1 MLGDVQWLLDVAVL
15 VLLAVTLFHALRLR
29 RALGVLS
36 RDRPALEALVA
47 AFNVSTQQAENGIER
62 LRGSAEGVGRAIAR
76 QNETALALKD
86 DLAFLVER
94 GDRLANR
101 LDLQLR
107 AAPPAAPGP
116 IAAPLPAT
124 RATEPVRLEPRHE
137 PRLEPRHEPASYEP
151 AGAASTR
158 VRSQAE
164 RDLLHALRT
173 VR

>member
-1 MLGDVQWLLDVAVL
+1 MLGMVQSLLDVAVL
-15 VLLAVTLFHALRLR
+15 LLLAVTLFHALRLR

-107 AAPPAAPGP
+107 AAPLPSGPAAF
-116 IAAPLPAT
+116 AAALPAA
-124 RATEPVRLEPRHE
+124 RAEPVRHE
-137 PRLEPRHEPASYEP
+137 PSSYKPASYEPASYEP

>member
-1 MLGDVQWLLDVAVL
+1 VLGAVQWLLDVAVL
-15 VLLAVTLFHALRLR
+15 LLLAVTLFHALRLR

-107 AAPPAAPGP
+107 AAPLPAA
-116 IAAPLPAT
+116 
-124 RATEPVRLEPRHE
+124 RAMEPMRH
-137 PRLEPRHEPASYEP
+137 EPRHEPASYEA

>member
-1 MLGDVQWLLDVAVL
+1 MLGTVQSLLDAAVL
-15 VLLAVTLFHALRLR
+15 PLLAVTLFHALRLR

-36 RDRPALEALVA
+36 RDRHALEALVA
-47 AFNVSTQQAENGIER
+47 AFNISTQQAENGIER

-107 AAPPAAPGP
+107 AAPSPAA
-116 IAAPLPAT
+116 
-124 RATEPVRLEPRHE
+124 RAEPVRPELRP
-137 PRLEPRHEPASYEP
+137 EPRHEPAYEP